1 MDWPSLLPHSSSSWR
16 WPDAAQRR
24 MEHKPLVTTFNAVEL
39 KRPGWQRP
47 PAFKGVLFQVKCRKF
62 GNGGQGDK
70 NASWRR
76 TKNRTK
82 TARSL
87 GNHLSPI
94 SKKIASSKN
103 AKG

>member
-47 PAFKGVLFQVKCRKF
+47 PAFKGVLFQVKCLKF

-70 NASWRR
+70 NASSVSRSSSS
-76 TKNRTK
+76 
-82 TARSL
+82 TATHRGGFGARQHS
-87 GNHLSPI
+87 
-94 SKKIASSKN
+94 A
-103 AKG
+103 